1 MDDLTDMS
9 KIRSFFSRFTAGM
22 TLTRFSVLMSVVNLV
37 LFNIPFFKFVAE
49 NVENRGTFIIVSL
62 VLLMLVANFFATY
75 LFCFLC
81 RGIGKGLVSLTF
93 ILSAAC
99 VWFINVYSVMMDETM
114 LGNVFNT
121 KYSEASGFFSWGLIL
136 QVLALGVLPTIY
148 IFKVKLDYG
157 SWKKFGRT
165 VGYSLLAILV
175 IIGVNMNNF
184 LWIGKYDSEL
194 GGLLMPWSYTVNTAR
209 HINIKHQ
216 ENKQEI
222 LLPDATIRDSEKSV
236 VVLVIG
242 ESARRENF
250 SLYGYGRNTNP
261 LLSQIEDLHI
271 YKADSYATYTTG
283 SVKAILEYEATGTL
297 YEILPNYICRNGGD
311 VCWRTSNW
319 GEPPVHVPDYV
330 TDTELKEEYGGED
343 GDYDGI
349 LLCGLKERILS
360 SDRDKILIV
369 LHTSTSHGPL
379 YSKKYPPRFEVFTPV
394 CESVEASDDDI
405 EGLINAYDNSIVYTD
420 YLLNEIISTLKEL
433 DSFHSTVIYV
443 SDHGESLGE
452 NGLYM
457 HGVPVKMAPKEQY
470 EIPFI
475 VWTSDDFR
483 QLKPLEEASQ
493 HQVFHSVL
501 NFLSFDSPVYD
512 PEMSI
517 FE

>member
-1 MDDLTDMS
+1 M
-9 KIRSFFSRFTAGM
+9 
-22 TLTRFSVLMSVVNLV
+22 
-37 LFNIPFFKFVAE
+37 
-49 NVENRGTFIIVSL
+49 
-62 VLLMLVANFFATY
+62 
-75 LFCFLC
+75 
-81 RGIGKGLVSLTF
+81 
-93 ILSAAC
+93 
-99 VWFINVYSVMMDETM
+99 
-114 LGNVFNT
+114 
-121 KYSEASGFFSWGLIL
+121 
-136 QVLALGVLPTIY
+136 
-148 IFKVKLDYG
+148 
-157 SWKKFGRT
+157 
-165 VGYSLLAILV
+165 
-175 IIGVNMNNF
+175 
-184 LWIGKYDSEL
+184 
-194 GGLLMPWSYTVNTAR
+194 
-209 HINIKHQ
+209 
-216 ENKQEI
+216 
-222 LLPDATIRDSEKSV
+222 
-236 VVLVIG
+236 
-242 ESARRENF
+242 
-250 SLYGYGRNTNP
+250 
-261 LLSQIEDLHI
+261 
-271 YKADSYATYTTG
+271 
-283 SVKAILEYEATGTL
+283 
-297 YEILPNYICRNGGD
+297 
-311 VCWRTSNW
+311 
-319 GEPPVHVPDYV
+319 PDYV